1 MDYKNGKIYK
11 IVSDN
16 TDKIYIG
23 STCSMLSKRLH
34 GHKNSYTQ
42 FLKGNKT
49 NTSSSELIKLGNVDI
64 ILIENYS
71 CESKEQ
77 LHARERYHIE
87 QNKCIC
93 VNKLLPIRNSK
104 EYYQDNK
111 EKIAEYKK
119 EYTELNIEKIKERNK
134 EYYQENKEIIAEKQ
148 RLYLKEIKCVCGS
161 NFVRNGRI
169 RHEKTLKHIKYIE
182 SNQL

>member
-16 TDKIYIG
+16 TDNIYIG
-23 STCSMLSKRLH
+23 STCSMLSKRISN
-34 GHKNSYTQ
+34 HKNEYNQ
-42 FLKGNKT
+42 FLKGKHN

-64 ILIENYS
+64 ILIENYP

-87 QNKCIC
+87 QNKSIC

-111 EKIAEYKK
+111 EKMAEYKK
-119 EYTELNIEKIKERNK
+119 EYTESNIEKIKERNK

-161 NFVRNGRI
+161 SFIMNGKI
-169 RHEKTLKHIKYIE
+169 RHEKTQKHIKYIE
-182 SNQL
+182 SNHS